1 MRASKQEQAR
11 ERGVRQG
18 QADIA
23 VSGRQFV
30 PGNEVNNRKK
40 KKINNKDS
48 HVKEQLNES
57 EECENEHQRMHPA
70 WERHLKD
77 AEQG

>member
-11 ERGVRQG
+11 ERMQNKDE
-18 QADIA
+18 DIA

-77 AEQG
+77 TEQG

>member
-1 MRASKQEQAR
+1 
-11 ERGVRQG
+11 
-18 QADIA
+18 
-23 VSGRQFV
+23 V

-48 HVKEQLNES
+48 HMKEQLNES
-57 EECENEHQRMHPA
+57 DECKNEHQRMHPA